1 LADPNQG
8 GFNYEMLICIVDFY
22 QRITSKRM
30 RDYEI
35 ELNEL
40 RHTIQ
45 AEARAGLAEV
55 TQTTS
60 STVAKLP
67 SNLTELDTLLRKI
80 GDQLSDVAGEAEDTI
95 ASHPIYSVGA
105 ALILGIAIGR
115 LTRRG
120 KS

>member
-1 LADPNQG
+1 
-8 GFNYEMLICIVDFY
+8 MLICIVDFY

-67 SNLTELDTLLRKI
+67 SNLTELDTLLRKLATNSPTLREKLKT
-80 GDQLSDVAGEAEDTI
+80 LSRHIQFTLLALR
-95 ASHPIYSVGA
+95 SYSV
-105 ALILGIAIGR
+105 LR
-115 LTRRG
+115 LAG
-120 KS
+120 LLDEVNHND